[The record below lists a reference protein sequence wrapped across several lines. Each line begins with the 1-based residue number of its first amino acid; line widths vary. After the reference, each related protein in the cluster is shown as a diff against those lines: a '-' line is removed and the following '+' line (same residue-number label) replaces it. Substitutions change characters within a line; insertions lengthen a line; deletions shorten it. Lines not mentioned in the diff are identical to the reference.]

1 VTRRETPGPPD
12 EDSDLRCLCGGL
24 MARWKNGR
32 LELKCRRCKRTVAI
46 PYDRG
51 AEFRTLAR
59 WSPLEEA

>member
-1 VTRRETPGPPD
+1 
-12 EDSDLRCLCGGL
+12 

-46 PYDRG
+46 PYDRV
-51 AEFRTLAR
+51 AELRTLAR